1 MGWTRPAIWAR
12 PAQGQT
18 KLGGYNPPQ
27 VIFLI
32 FFINI
37 ILLSKCIRLGRP
49 RYSQIGPKKGWTDIG
64 PTNLVWA
71 GLDQLFG
78 LGQHKANPNS
88 GGGGYPQWLLSCRT
102 NYCFAYKTKT
112 RGTEE
117 KKKRG
122 VYLAWEAVGG
132 LVVELVE
139 RDILSL
145 LVPNL
150 GHWFNPE
157 GSQPLA

>member
-1 MGWTRPAIWAR
+1 LPNRPKKRLGRYWPNKFGMGWTRPAIWAR

-32 FFINI
+32 FFFNI

-88 GGGGYPQWLLSCRT
+88 GGGVIPSDAFHAEQIIFLRIRRKQGEQR
-102 NYCFAYKTKT
+102 
-112 RGTEE
+112 RRRREE
-117 KKKRG
+117 CT
-122 VYLAWEAVGG
+122 
-132 LVVELVE
+132 
-139 RDILSL
+139 
-145 LVPNL
+145 
-150 GHWFNPE
+150 
-157 GSQPLA
+157 